1 MNNYILPFFLYI
13 VFQIYNLAHIKA
25 DPAHYSR
32 MRNNML
38 RLYVYHYP
46 SPLRKKA
53 LNKFGQIVGQTG
65 TTLNLYMMDA
75 NAKYYSLSEEDRLI
89 IETAISLLY

>member
-1 MNNYILPFFLYI
+1 MI
-13 VFQIYNLAHIKA
+13 VKA
-25 DPAHYSR
+25 DPIHYSR
-32 MRNNML
+32 MRNNIL

-46 SPLRKKA
+46 TPLRKKA
-53 LNKFGQIVGQTG
+53 LNKLGQIVGQTG

-75 NAKYYSLSEEDRLI
+75 NAKYYSLSEEDRII